1 MNDYSY
7 YIKMTWNPLQ
17 KKPFLCVK
25 PGLSQGLSN
34 HMEDRELEMCYN
46 NLQNLEENC
55 KKLYKEVKR
64 YEECIS
70 NLLKLE
76 QNMSSE
82 LSNSPLVQDHV
93 NLRRVAEN
101 YQSVTYQMGHNTDD
115 LVQLSQKT
123 VFDPLKKLNPEFG
136 AIAAALKRRDTA
148 LSEAIK
154 AKSKWEKAEKLEKTG
169 ANVARADHVKKAWLS
184 ARDEYETQNKLL
196 LLELPQFYDKRI
208 DYFQPC
214 LQALVRS
221 QVNFYGET
229 NGLYTQLVS
238 ATADQYELNGSESQ
252 NQDAKDKN
260 CGQVPKIKSD
270 KEFQDD
276 LEKQLLALRSL
287 SIVGK

>member
-1 MNDYSY
+1 MA
-7 YIKMTWNPLQ
+7 WNPLQ
-17 KKPFLCVK
+17 KKQSLCIK
-25 PGLSQGLSN
+25 PALSQGLST
-34 HMEDRELEMCYN
+34 HMEDRELEMCFN

-64 YEECIS
+64 YEECIT
-70 NLLKLE
+70 NLDKLE

-82 LSNSPLVQDHV
+82 LSNSPLVHEHA
-93 NLRRVAEN
+93 NLRKVAEN

-115 LVQLSQKT
+115 LAQLSQKT
-123 VFDPLKKLNPEFG
+123 VVDPLKKLNPEFG

-148 LSEAIK
+148 LNEAIK
-154 AKSKWEKAEKLEKTG
+154 AKTKWEKAEKQEKTG
-169 ANVARADHVKKAWLS
+169 NNIVRGEQAKKAWLAS
-184 ARDEYETQNKLL
+184 RDEYETQNKLL

-229 NGLYTQLVS
+229 NGLFTHLVS
-238 ATADQYELNGSESQ
+238 ATSEEIQTNEGTEKEQTEKHS
-252 NQDAKDKN
+252 KSL
-260 CGQVPKIKSD
+260 PKVKSD
-270 KEFQDD
+270 KEFQED
-276 LEKQLLALRSL
+276 LDKQLSALRGL